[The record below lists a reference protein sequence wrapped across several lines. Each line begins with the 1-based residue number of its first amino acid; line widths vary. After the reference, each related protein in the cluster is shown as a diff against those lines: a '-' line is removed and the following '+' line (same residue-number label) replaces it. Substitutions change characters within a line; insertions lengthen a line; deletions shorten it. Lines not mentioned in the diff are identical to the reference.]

1 MPLISVNVRL
11 ARFLFAPTILL
22 HTGMFEKSFKFAYTF
37 NTLLGV
43 VMLCTGVTGIIENTV
58 CNASSLF
65 LILGSVPYI
74 SFQIPIC
81 CNFLN
86 TSCFDNF
93 VAATTTNMWNLIR
106 SVIFLTISIV
116 NIIMVDLYPAC
127 KASVLLG
134 SLGIIGSLMYFLK
147 FISTRKQKKL
157 DLLPEPHYVSSTN
170 AIS

>member
-1 MPLISVNVRL
+1 MFDKSCCM
-11 ARFLFAPTILL
+11 FA
-22 HTGMFEKSFKFAYTF
+22 GAF
-37 NTLLGV
+37 NILLGV
-43 VMLCTGVTGIIENTV
+43 VMLCTGVTGIIENTI

-74 SFQIPIC
+74 IFQVPVC

-86 TSCFDNF
+86 TSCFNDF
-93 VAATTTNMWNLIR
+93 VTATTTNMWNIIK

-116 NIIMVDLYPAC
+116 NIIMVDLYPGC

-134 SLGIIGSLMYFLK
+134 SIGIIGSLMYFLK
-147 FISTRKQKKL
+147 FISIRKQKRL
-157 DLLPEPHYVSSTN
+157 DLLAPEPNYISSTN